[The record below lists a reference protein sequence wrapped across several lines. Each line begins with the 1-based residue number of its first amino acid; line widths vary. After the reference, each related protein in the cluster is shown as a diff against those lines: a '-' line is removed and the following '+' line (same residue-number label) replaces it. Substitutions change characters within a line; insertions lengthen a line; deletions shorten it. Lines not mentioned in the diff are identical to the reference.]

1 LSFGAKM
8 AHLFINQ
15 IQPGLQINDIYMV
28 TQPVLR
34 NTSRGDLYIA
44 MYLSDRTG
52 KVNARMW
59 RTTQSV
65 YNQLPTEGFIH
76 IRGVS
81 ELYQNALQIVVNDLV
96 VVEADKVSL
105 ADYMPKTKKN
115 VSQMFNETKEILAG
129 IRHAGLKAL
138 VEEFLTDTDL
148 MRQFCTAPAAMQMH
162 HSYLGGLL
170 EHTHSML
177 KVAKAILPLYPKIQA
192 DLVLAAI
199 FLHDI
204 AKTQEL
210 SYQMGFSYT
219 DSGQLLGHITQ
230 GIQMINR
237 KVDALAK
244 KEIVLDKAVLDSLN
258 HIIISH
264 HGQYDFGSP
273 KLPATAEAFMVYYI
287 DDLDAKM
294 NQVTELIDNQPGDS
308 DWTAYQKPLE
318 TRLYRKR
325 PLES

>member
-1 LSFGAKM
+1 M

-105 ADYMPKTKKN
+105 ADYMPRTKKN
-115 VSQMFNETKEILAG
+115 VTQMFNETKEILAG
-129 IRHAGLKAL
+129 IRHTGLKAL
-138 VEEFLTDTDL
+138 VEEFVTDTDL

-177 KVAKAILPLYPKIQA
+177 KVAEAILPLYPKIQA
-192 DLVLAAI
+192 DLVLVAI

-219 DSGQLLGHITQ
+219 DPGQLLGHVVQ
-230 GIQMINR
+230 GVQMIDR
-237 KVDALAK
+237 KVDVLARK
-244 KEIVLDKAVLDSLN
+244 DIVIDRTVLDSLN
-258 HIIISH
+258 HIILSH
-264 HGQYDFGSP
+264 HGHYEFGSP

-294 NQVTELIDNQPGDS
+294 NQVTDLIDNQPGDS
-308 DWTAYQKPLE
+308 DWTAYQRPLE

-325 PLES
+325 PLQ